1 MAAIDPGSEER
12 HVRSDGE
19 AHLRRGAMLHG
30 QDSTFAT
37 RN

>member
-12 HVRSDGE
+12 RVRSDSE
-19 AHLRRGAMLHG
+19 ARLHRRAMLHG